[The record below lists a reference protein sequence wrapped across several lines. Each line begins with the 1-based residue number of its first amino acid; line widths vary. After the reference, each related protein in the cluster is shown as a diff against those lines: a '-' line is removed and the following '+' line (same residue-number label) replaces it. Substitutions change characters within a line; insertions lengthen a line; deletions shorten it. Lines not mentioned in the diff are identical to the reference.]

1 MASTP
6 GMVAE
11 NKLTCALEF
20 PILAALIMSYFVF
33 KVSTITFVMLLLIT
47 GVILKFLR

>member
-1 MASTP
+1 MDSKIKMGSTS

-20 PILAALIMSYFVF
+20 PILKIRAFIAEPYE
-33 KVSTITFVMLLLIT
+33 
-47 GVILKFLR
+47 LKAQHD